1 MLRCRVIALTTFGQ
15 DWRIQGG
22 SVNNLVAQVR
32 TQNLASEMLTFSSD
46 RRKNILMPCSV
57 QVDPQDD
64 QVIITRCK
72 EKNRC
77 FLSCT
82 PSISTAACDN
92 KVDGE
97 KLVVD
102 FVVLLFLIFPIGMPN
117 LYFSQTGSDSL

>member
-22 SVNNLVAQVR
+22 SVNNLVAQAR

-72 EKNRC
+72 ERTDA
-77 FLSCT
+77 SCHARLVLVRPPVT
-82 PSISTAACDN
+82 T
-92 KVDGE
+92 
-97 KLVVD
+97 KLMVK
-102 FVVLLFLIFPIGMPN
+102 
-117 LYFSQTGSDSL
+117 S